1 MRSIFVLFADGALD
15 FTQLLHQVVP
25 CVNAACGITNQ
36 KLDTFL
42 DGFLMGRVANRGGI
56 SIGSPLDDGHV
67 QTLAPDAELLYRCS
81 TEGVC
86 SCQHDRITL
95 VFE

>member
-1 MRSIFVLFADGALD
+1 MRGIFVLFVDGALD
-15 FTQLLHQVVP
+15 FSELLHEVVSG
-25 CVNAACGITNQ
+25 VDAACGITNQ

-42 DGFLMGRVANRGGI
+42 DSFLVGRVANRGGI
-56 SIGSPLDDGHV
+56 CIRRPFDDGHV
-67 QTLAPDAELLYRCS
+67 QTLAPDAELLYCRS

-86 SCQHDRITL
+86 SCQHDRIAL